1 MGFFPLRVKIVYCG
15 VSQPSLRQGAIGNSF
30 ARNNICKDGFLMQT
44 RICFPIAAGKV
55 ETLFLYLMLQRFLSP
70 VVIRTYSFKTQY
82 WNSISQHQGRKKEKQ
97 A

>member
-55 ETLFLYLMLQRFLSP
+55 ETLFFISD
-70 VVIRTYSFKTQY
+70 VAEISFTSSYKDL
-82 WNSISQHQGRKKEKQ
+82 
-97 A
+97 